1 MDSPTDDELEKGTG
15 PKRFS
20 YSELEN
26 ATNGFADEGKLGQGG
41 FGDVYRGVLSD
52 LNLHVAVKRISKIQ
66 TRKKRVQ
73 VRALGLGSALLY
85 LHEDSEQCVVHRDI
99 KFSNVMLDTNFNT
112 KLGDFLARLVD
123 HAQGRYTTGLAGTF
137 GYMAPECIRT
147 GKASKESD
155 IFSFGVVALEIA
167 CGRRAVEP
175 EMDERQVVL
184 VPWCGSSMEKKAL
197 LILWIRDCVG
207 L

>member
-1 MDSPTDDELEKGTG
+1 M
-15 PKRFS
+15 
-20 YSELEN
+20 
-26 ATNGFADEGKLGQGG
+26 
-41 FGDVYRGVLSD
+41 
-52 LNLHVAVKRISKIQ
+52 
-66 TRKKRVQ
+66 
-73 VRALGLGSALLY
+73 
-85 LHEDSEQCVVHRDI
+85 HRDI

-112 KLGDFLARLVD
+112 KLGDFGLARLVD

-184 VPWCGSSMEKKAL
+184 VPWVWELYGKESLVDPVDQRLCGDFDGKQIERLM
-197 LILWIRDCVG
+197 IVG
-207 L
+207 LWCAHPDHTLSLL